1 MREKNLKK
9 FLKKSW
15 LKSFQIDENDNP
27 QIQVQRNPG
36 TRNMTKTIP
45 KYTIIKFLYEVK
57 KKKS

>member
-1 MREKNLKK
+1 MKM
-9 FLKKSW
+9 
-15 LKSFQIDENDNP
+15 INP